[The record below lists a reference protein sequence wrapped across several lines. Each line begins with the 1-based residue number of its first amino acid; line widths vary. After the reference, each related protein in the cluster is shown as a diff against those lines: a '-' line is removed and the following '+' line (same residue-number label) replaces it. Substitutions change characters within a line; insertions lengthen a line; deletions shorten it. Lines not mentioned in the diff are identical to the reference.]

1 MGCTIKDIAKD
12 TNLSLATISKYLN
25 GKNIIPENRAKIEKS
40 IKKLGYTPN
49 KTAQML
55 RARKTNTICI
65 LIPVIGDY
73 FWGSLCS
80 YIEECVQ
87 KYNYSTI
94 VSSYDSNT
102 EDHTDIMRLLLSN
115 QVDGV
120 ILIPENASHLNL
132 IPSIIQNNIPLV
144 YLDQVVTN
152 PPGDS
157 ITSTNRKSAYE
168 ATEYLISKGHRCLG
182 VIGGILDSYTIKER
196 IQGFYDACDE
206 HQIPFPCRIVMS
218 GDFSPHSGAVQLRR
232 MIEHTPRPT
241 AVLILGYI
249 STLGVIMELNT
260 LGISIPEDLSV
271 LTFDDDEI
279 FSAFEPPITA
289 IVQNLQEM
297 GKQAAKLLLK
307 RINGCETNFPTVKMI
322 DTNFI
327 ERKSVCDISLKK

>member
-25 GKNIIPENRAKIEKS
+25 GKNIIPENREKIEKS

-65 LIPVIGDY
+65 LLPVIGDY
-73 FWGSLCS
+73 FWGTLCS
-80 YIEECVQ
+80 YIEEYVQ
-87 KYNYSTI
+87 KFNYSTI
-94 VSSYDSNT
+94 VSSYNPKADDNS
-102 EDHTDIMRLLLSN
+102 DVLRLLLSN

-120 ILIPENASHLNL
+120 ILIPENTSQLNL
-132 IPSIIQNNIPLV
+132 IQSIIQNHIPLV
-144 YLDQVVTN
+144 YLDQAVTS
-152 PPGDS
+152 PPGDAV
-157 ITSTNRKSAYE
+157 TSTNRKSAFE

-182 VIGGILDSYTIKER
+182 VIGGILDSYTISER
-196 IQGFYDACDE
+196 IQGFYDACDKY
-206 HQIPFPCRIVMS
+206 HIPFSSRIVMG

-232 MIEHTPRPT
+232 MMEQTPRPT
-241 AVLILGYI
+241 ALLILGYI
-249 STLGVIMELNT
+249 TTLGVIMELNT
-260 LGISIPEDLSV
+260 LGITIPKDLSI

-307 RINGCETNFPTVKMI
+307 RINGCETKFPVLKMI
-322 DTNFI
+322 DTSFI
-327 ERKSVCDISLKK
+327 ERKSVLEIKPF

>member
-1 MGCTIKDIAKD
+1 MSCTIKDIAKD
-12 TNLSLATISKYLN
+12 TSLSLSTISKYLN
-25 GKNIIPENRAKIEKS
+25 GKNIIPENREKIEKS

-73 FWGSLCS
+73 FWGTLCS
-80 YIEECVQ
+80 YIEEYVQ

-94 VSSYDSNT
+94 VSSYDPKADENA
-102 EDHTDIMRLLLSN
+102 DVIRLLLSN

-120 ILIPENASHLNL
+120 ILIPENVAHLHL
-132 IPSIIQNNIPLV
+132 IQSIAQNHIPLV
-144 YLDQVVTN
+144 YLDQVVAD

-157 ITSTNRKSAYE
+157 VTSTNRKSAYE
-168 ATEYLISKGHRCLG
+168 ATEYLIAKGHCCLG
-182 VIGGILDSYTIKER
+182 VIGGIMDSYTISER
-196 IQGFYDACDE
+196 IQGFYDACDK
-206 HQIPFPCRIVMS
+206 HHIPFPCRIVMG
-218 GDFSPHSGAVQLRR
+218 GDFSPHSGAVQFRR
-232 MIEHTPRPT
+232 MMEQSPRPT
-241 AVLILGYI
+241 AILILGYI

-260 LGISIPEDLSV
+260 LGITIPNDLSI

-307 RINGCETNFPTVKMI
+307 RINGCETNFPVLKMI
-322 DTNFI
+322 DTSFI
-327 ERKSVCDISLKK
+327 ERKSVREMNPL